1 MLFRKEHV
9 SKYFRQLVLSWPQY
23 MQEDS
28 PGKGSRDKTEGLGLL
43 QCLNMVVLK

>member
-1 MLFRKEHV
+1 MFPSVGTVMAH
-9 SKYFRQLVLSWPQY
+9 

-28 PGKGSRDKTEGLGLL
+28 PGKGSGDKTEGLGLL